1 MLCCF
6 KQYPEFWHCLRVIS
20 LILMYLCY
28 FYGISLF
35 TEHFHRHYSLWS
47 SQHPPP
53 SVCVGFFPDDPAT
66 PPGLVS
72 DWSAPGAESWPPC
85 SPTRGQ
91 QRGGC
96 EDWQWG
102 LLHAAHPTP
111 PLRLCTRA
119 SFPQGWFLVSLAVL
133 WGEKAW
139 TKIYFRFLL
148 EEELL
153 SQTTNSSKLRIL
165 GLGGNLLRSE
175 LSGTSTAFGDF
186 RQS

>member
-66 PPGLVS
+66 PPRTGIWLVCT
-72 DWSAPGAESWPPC
+72 WCRVLAPVLTH
-85 SPTRGQ
+85 TRP
-91 QRGGC
+91 
-96 EDWQWG
+96 
-102 LLHAAHPTP
+102 AAG
-111 PLRLCTRA
+111 RLWR
-119 SFPQGWFLVSLAVL
+119 LAVRAASCCPPHSSTAAL
-133 WGEKAW
+133 HE
-139 TKIYFRFLL
+139 
-148 EEELL
+148 
-153 SQTTNSSKLRIL
+153 SQLPSRMVSGFISCAVRRKGLDKNIL
-165 GLGGNLLRSE
+165 QIPSWR
-175 LSGTSTAFGDF
+175 GTSEPNYKFI
-186 RQS
+186 